1 MKKKNFL
8 GGISAKLALSLVTL
22 TAAMFTSCTKESF
35 DVTTTG
41 LPDAKGEINV
51 TVMCGIQDVTSQM
64 TISDHTV
71 AVNSDGTIS
80 AKDYTITATDA
91 SMQYTDASQTIKF
104 PSLNKGQI
112 YVYNVTLFVEKMSEA
127 IGTEVTP
134 TSPVETTESPKQSLP
149 AITGDGTAKSV
160 TFDYI
165 AGSKVENY
173 NEIKAKIESL
183 TAADRQNRAA
193 ESYTLEQIKAG
204 LMQQL
209 NALNTGITTTKRT
222 ESVVVPKGET
232 LFPTYYTIY
241 ENSVNVLSA
250 GEYQVGGVQIHKAL
264 GTVLTLTQ
272 EGHGHGHGDD
282 SNSGGGGAGK

>member
-51 TVMCGIQDVTSQM
+51 TVMCGIENVTSQM
-64 TISDHTV
+64 TISDHAVT
-71 AVNSDGTIS
+71 VNSDGTIS

-91 SMQYTDASQTIKF
+91 SLQYTNASETIQF
-104 PSLNKGQI
+104 PALSKGQI

-134 TSPVETTESPKQSLP
+134 TEPVVKTESPKQSLA
-149 AITGDGTAKSV
+149 AITGNGTPVSV
-160 TFDYI
+160 TYDYT

-173 NEIKAKIESL
+173 SEIKAKIESL
-183 TAADRQNRAA
+183 TSADGKRAA
-193 ESYTLEQIKAG
+193 ESFTLDQIKAG

-222 ESVVVPKGET
+222 ESVIVAKGET
-232 LFPTYYTIY
+232 LYPTYYTIY
-241 ENSVNVLSA
+241 EKSVNILSA
-250 GEYQVGGVQIHKAL
+250 GGYQVGGVQIEKAL
-264 GTVLTLTQ
+264 GTVLTLTK

-282 SNSGGGGAGK
+282 SNSGGGAGGK